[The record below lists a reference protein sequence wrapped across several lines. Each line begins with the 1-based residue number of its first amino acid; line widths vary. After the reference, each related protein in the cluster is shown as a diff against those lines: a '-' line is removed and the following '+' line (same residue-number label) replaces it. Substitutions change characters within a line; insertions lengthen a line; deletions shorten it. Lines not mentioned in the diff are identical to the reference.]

1 MRPVVSRSQAGL
13 GRGLPWQGVDNCLA
27 TLAGLRPGR
36 VMSIGTVEA
45 GGARFGIRDGGK
57 GVCRCGRRKNG
68 GWPRVWRRDGCGFLV
83 GVQGGQVRFLG
94 SGLWAGEGRGAGH
107 AARWA
112 RAGRSFD
119 LDVRQVV
126 CALALEWRGFAF
138 GSEGRR
144 QRGSSG
150 RGG

>member
-1 MRPVVSRSQAGL
+1 MNAAGCVQFS
-13 GRGLPWQGVDNCLA
+13 GRARQGFTGAGVDNCLA
-27 TLAGLRPGR
+27 TLARLRPGR

-45 GGARFGIRDGGK
+45 GGEVLHSGWRK
-57 GVCRCGRRKNG
+57 GRVSVWSEQGRS
-68 GWPRVWRRDGCGFLV
+68 VAS
-83 GVQGGQVRFLG
+83 GVEEGRLRLPGRGSGVRFLG

>member
-1 MRPVVSRSQAGL
+1 MRPVVSSSQAGL

-27 TLAGLRPGR
+27 TLARLGPGR

-57 GVCRCGRRKNG
+57 GVCRCGRSRDG
-68 GWPRVWRRDGCGFLV
+68 RWPRVWRRDGCGFVV
-83 GVQGGQVRFLG
+83 GAVVCAF
-94 SGLWAGEGRGAGH
+94 SGPGFGLEKAGAGH